1 MFIDFQEEILLH
13 LHSVLNRARNQ
24 FPRLFFLSNQEVV
37 ELLGI
42 SRNPRALQPFARKCF
57 QGVIKLVYDL
67 PVGTTSMNSALDYAL
82 NGKSHKPLYVHVHV
96 AVRVGLTSHLVMLLC
111 MYGSSRQYCWL

>member
-1 MFIDFQEEILLH
+1 MNVRCCWYAPQEEILQH
-13 LHSVLNRARNQ
+13 LHGVLDRARNQ

-57 QGVIKLVYDL
+57 QGVIRLVYDL
-67 PVGTTSMNSALDYAL
+67 PVGTSSMNSALDYAL
-82 NGKSHKPLYVHVHV
+82 NGESSVSLCAPVRHLQLSSV
-96 AVRVGLTSHLVMLLC
+96 AMCSYRVYLHF
-111 MYGSSRQYCWL
+111 